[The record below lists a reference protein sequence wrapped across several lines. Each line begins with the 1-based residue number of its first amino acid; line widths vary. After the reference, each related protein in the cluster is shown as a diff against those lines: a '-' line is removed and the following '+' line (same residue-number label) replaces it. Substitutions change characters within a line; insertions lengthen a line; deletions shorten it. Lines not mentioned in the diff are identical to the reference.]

1 MVRRNKLRG
10 VRQRHWGS
18 WVSEIR
24 HPLLKRRLWLGT
36 FESAEKAAKA
46 YDEAALLINGPNAK
60 TNFPVNNSQK
70 TKDDPGS
77 KYALPFTKDRLCNTS
92 SLASKLARYGRQASP
107 SLTCLR
113 LDPDALNI
121 GLWSKGAGSSS
132 ESNWVMR
139 VELGTLQTSTLPT
152 PSSSTSSSSSQK
164 GTNKGWEDEESIAL
178 QMVEELMSEEFTMN
192 FENPIDPLELKEHMN
207 EKFPLNLENPLNP
220 RELEKYMSEEF
231 PLDLKNQLGSS
242 ESQVAEVGPNGVP

>member
-1 MVRRNKLRG
+1 MARRNKLRG

-46 YDEAALLINGPNAK
+46 YDEAALIINGPNAK
-60 TNFPVNNSQK
+60 TNFPVSNSQK
-70 TKDDPGS
+70 AKDEAGS
-77 KYALPFTKDRLCNTS
+77 MYGLPFTKELLCNTS
-92 SLASKLARYGRQASP
+92 SLASKLAKYGRQASP

-113 LDPDALNI
+113 LDPEALNI
-121 GLWSKGAGSSS
+121 GLWRKGAGNRS

-139 VELGTLQTSTLPT
+139 MELGTLQSSSQLT
-152 PSSSTSSSSSQK
+152 PSSSTSSPK

-178 QMVEELMSEEFTMN
+178 QMVEELMSKEFTVNLENPLPLEPFESNERGNEEFPLDLD
-192 FENPIDPLELKEHMN
+192 NPLNPLELVRYMN
-207 EKFPLNLENPLNP
+207 EEFPLNLEN
-220 RELEKYMSEEF
+220 
-231 PLDLKNQLGSS
+231 QLGTA
-242 ESQVAEVGPNGVP
+242 ESQVAESGPIDVA